1 MFVDSDG
8 YDNVLYTTRFD
19 DLILIQS
26 RACRMNYEMRKSL
39 SSHLNSKN
47 HLEYLQPLRPA
58 LNPFEFPFEIDVPQ
72 GDHYVRLDIFI
83 DIVHPAVF
91 HHLLF

>member
-26 RACRMNYEMRKSL
+26 SASLMNYEMRKSL
-39 SSHLNSKN
+39 NNHLNSKN
-47 HLEYLQPLRPA
+47 HVEYLQPQRPA
-58 LNPFEFPFEIDVPQ
+58 LNPFEFPFRNLKLMFLRETIMFDSTS
-72 GDHYVRLDIFI
+72 
-83 DIVHPAVF
+83 
-91 HHLLF
+91 LLILFDQL